1 MEGAGGRR
9 HRGLSPSWRR
19 EDFAASGRRNG
30 GQSNSGI
37 CDDQG
42 HFEVRAKL
50 RTFFRS
56 LFEGRHKGFVMKR
69 GVVSHHCTIRRSAQ
83 SAHFTTSIF
92 SNCHRNGVCR
102 YLKGVDSV
110 RQAS

>member
-1 MEGAGGRR
+1 MVCLPVGGVEI
-9 HRGLSPSWRR
+9 SPRAVG
-19 EDFAASGRRNG
+19 ETVDN
-30 GQSNSGI
+30 NSGI

-50 RTFFRS
+50 RTFFWS

-83 SAHFTTSIF
+83 SALFTTSIF

-102 YLKGVDSV
+102 YLKGIDSV